1 MKTLNDLRQCDVFD
15 NTVLKGLQK
24 LKPVNLNVA
33 LSEKSF
39 CVVITQDCDIVHT
52 PPEEEPFIEFIIGNL
67 SEDRSCKNGK
77 NPRKLQLENNGQI
90 LEFIIHNRF
99 FVEKE
104 SLASFEFSDTLFE
117 ITADN
122 TKVLKKWLGSRY
134 TRAAFPDEFYA
145 RLAKAKVSKLTEKGI
160 SSRVSHI
167 FFEVEDR
174 ELPSEEIYQLN
185 VMVVVDNS
193 DDVNKNDIED
203 AYFEVFEHIEGI
215 ETNLRVVT
223 EDEVTLKDLQN
234 YKRWDKYSISF
245 SKKNQSLPIEEI
257 DKLV

>member
-33 LSEKSF
+33 LSERSF

-77 NPRKLQLENNGQI
+77 NPRKLHLENNGQI

-99 FVEKE
+99 FIKKE

-122 TKVLKKWLGSRY
+122 TKVLRKWLGSRY
-134 TRAAFPDEFYA
+134 TRAAFPDEFNK
-145 RLAKAKVSKLTEKGI
+145 RLKNAKVEKITEKGI

-174 ELPSEEIYQLN
+174 ELLSEEIYQLN

-193 DDVNKNDIED
+193 DEVNKNDIED

-234 YKRWDKYSISF
+234 YKRWDKDSISF
-245 SKKNQSLPIEEI
+245 SQKNQSLPIEEI

>member
-39 CVVITQDCDIVHT
+39 CVVITQDCDIVHS

-77 NPRKLQLENNGQI
+77 NPRKLHLENNGQI

-99 FVEKE
+99 FVKKE
-104 SLASFEFSDTLFE
+104 SLVGFEFSDLLFE
-117 ITADN
+117 LTPDN
-122 TKVLKKWLGSRY
+122 TKILKKWLGSRY
-134 TRAAFPDEFYA
+134 TRAAFPDEFNK
-145 RLAKAKVSKLTEKGI
+145 RLKNAKVEKITEKGI
-160 SSRVSHI
+160 SSKVSHI

-193 DDVNKNDIED
+193 DEVNKNDIED

-215 ETNLRVVT
+215 ETNLRVVS
-223 EDEVTLKDLQN
+223 ENEVTLKDLQN
-234 YKRWDKYSISF
+234 YKRWDKDSISF

-257 DKLV
+257 DKLI

>member
-15 NTVLKGLQK
+15 NSVLKGLQK

-33 LSEKSF
+33 LSERSF
-39 CVVITQDCDIVHT
+39 CVVITQDCDIIHT

-77 NPRKLQLENNGQI
+77 NPRKLHLENNGQI

-99 FVEKE
+99 FIKKE

-122 TKVLKKWLGSRY
+122 TKVLRKWLGNRY
-134 TRAAFPDEFYA
+134 TRAAFPDEFNK
-145 RLAKAKVSKLTEKGI
+145 RLKNAKVEKITEKGI

-174 ELPSEEIYQLN
+174 ELLSEEIYQLN

-234 YKRWDKYSISF
+234 YKRWDKDSISF

-257 DKLV
+257 DKLI